1 LQNPGTS
8 HTEKLTENKRN
19 HVAITVEFV

>member
-1 LQNPGTS
+1 LQNPETS